1 MRNSEEKRFNAWG
14 LSLAARYWPG
24 EGTTI
29 VAVHGWLDNA
39 NSFEPLAQHFS
50 NPFLAIDVAGHGL
63 SEHRPADVATHY
75 IDHVRDVFAI
85 VDAQGWDQFI
95 LLGHSMGA
103 GLACMF
109 AATFPERVQRLV
121 LIEGLGPP
129 STNPEK
135 APETLRKAIGDM
147 QQLREKKKPVY
158 REKSAAIT
166 ARMSGFG
173 GLDEA
178 SSECLCE
185 RGLQVVDG
193 GWTWRADSRLRLT
206 SSMRLTEAQIGGF
219 LRAIKAPALLV
230 LGEQGMGGTGMFD
243 DRVNWIET
251 LRVERLEGRHHLH
264 MENAESVFQAISAFL
279 TTA

>member
-24 EGTTI
+24 EGTPI

>member
-24 EGTTI
+24 EGTPI

-75 IDHVRDVFAI
+75 IDHVRDVFAT

-185 RGLQVVDG
+185 RGLQAVDG

-206 SSMRLTEAQIGGF
+206 SSMRLTEAQIEGF

-243 DRVNWIET
+243 DRVNWVET

>member
-1 MRNSEEKRFNAWG
+1 MRNSDEKRFNAWG

-24 EGTTI
+24 EGTPI

-243 DRVNWIET
+243 ERVNWIET

>member
-14 LSLAARYWPG
+14 LSLAARFWPG
-24 EGTTI
+24 EGVPI

-63 SEHRPADVATHY
+63 SEHRPAEVATHY
-75 IDHVRDVFAI
+75 IDHVRDVFAV

-129 STNPEK
+129 STAPEK
-135 APETLRKAIGDM
+135 GPETLRKAIGDM
-147 QQLREKKKPVY
+147 RQLSEKRKPVY
-158 REKSAAIT
+158 REKMAAIT

-178 SSECLCE
+178 SSGLLCE
-185 RGLQVVDG
+185 RGLQEVDG

-206 SSMRLTEAQIGGF
+206 SSVRLTEAQIEGF
-219 LRAIKAPALLV
+219 LRAIKAPTLLL

-243 DRVNWIET
+243 GRVEWINAM
-251 LRVERLEGRHHLH
+251 RVERLEGRHHLH
-264 MENAESVFQAISAFL
+264 MENASAVFQAINAFL
-279 TTA
+279 TTE